1 MQELTI
7 VCGLLRVNV
16 TGQGRLLM
24 YVENKH
30 NRYVPYFTSF
40 LTVQL
45 MTGPAF
51 WHIQRLFRV

>member
-7 VCGLLRVNV
+7 VAYYVLRVNV

-30 NRYVPYFTSF
+30 NMCIPLFTSF
-40 LTVQL
+40 LIVPLTS
-45 MTGPAF
+45 GPAF
-51 WHIQRLFRV
+51 